1 MNIRKKTRSLTF
13 LGVIIAIQLVMTFM
27 HIGFIKLPFL
37 NATILHIPVIIGA
50 IFLGPVGGSILGLVF
65 GILSVIMSTIEPNI
79 TSFVFSPF
87 YSVDGNSGNMWSLVV
102 AILPRIMIG
111 ITSYYTYY
119 FINNFEKNKVF
130 SYSILGVIIFVI
142 SYYAYQLGGMLNM
155 GPIVACI
162 IAAVVLILIV
172 YGVYRIKSK
181 IGSNKWFPYVAA
193 GVVGSATNTILVM
206 SFIYIFFGNTGA
218 YAEVTQNGIGAIF
231 TAIGAVV
238 LTNGIPEA
246 IAAALIVSS
255 VGRALRKAF
264 KSDFMIKK
272 VEER

>member
-37 NATILHIPVIIGA
+37 SATILHIPVIIGA
-50 IFLGPVGGSILGLVF
+50 IFLGPIGGGILGLVF
-65 GILSVIMSTIEPNI
+65 GILSVVMSTIEPGI

-102 AILPRIMIG
+102 AIVPRIMIG
-111 ITSYYTYY
+111 ITSYYTYH
-119 FINNFEKNKVF
+119 FISNFEKNKVF
-130 SYSILGVIIFVI
+130 SYSILGIMVFVI
-142 SYYAYQLGGMLNM
+142 SYYAYQLGGMIDM
-155 GPIVACI
+155 GTLVPY
-162 IAAVVLILIV
+162 IAAGATFILIV
-172 YGVYRIKSK
+172 YGAYK
-181 IGSNKWFPYVAA
+181 IRTKLSSNKWFPYAAA

-206 SFIYIFFGNTGA
+206 SFIYIFFGNTGL
-218 YAEVTQNGIGAIF
+218 YAEVSQNGIGAIF
-231 TAIGAVV
+231 NAIGLVV

-264 KSDFMIKK
+264 KSDFMLNKK
-272 VEER
+272 EE

>member
-37 NATILHIPVIIGA
+37 SATILHIPVIIGA
-50 IFLGPVGGSILGLVF
+50 IFLGPVGGGILGLVF
-65 GILSVIMSTIEPNI
+65 GILSVIMSTIEPGI

-119 FINNFEKNKVF
+119 FISSFEKNKAF
-130 SYSILGVIIFVI
+130 SYSILGIMVFVI
-142 SYYAYQLGGMLNM
+142 TYYSYQLGGMLNM
-155 GPIVACI
+155 GNVVSYIVAGI
-162 IAAVVLILIV
+162 VFILIV
-172 YGVYRIKSK
+172 FGIYKIKTKLS
-181 IGSNKWFPYVAA
+181 SNKWFPYAAA

-206 SFIYIFFGNTGA
+206 SFIYIFFGDTGA
-218 YAEVTQNGIGAIF
+218 YAEISQNGIGAIF

-264 KSDFMIKK
+264 KSDFMLSGTK
-272 VEER
+272 E